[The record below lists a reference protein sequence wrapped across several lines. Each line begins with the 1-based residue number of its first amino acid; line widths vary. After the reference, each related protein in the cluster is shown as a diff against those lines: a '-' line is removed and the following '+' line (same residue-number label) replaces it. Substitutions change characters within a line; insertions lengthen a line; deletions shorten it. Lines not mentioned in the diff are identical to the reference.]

1 MLQTHPFFFIAQL
14 RATLKVSTRLIIY
27 FVPLMIRICCVCD
40 TISSQPSQA
49 KPNRAKWRRERVE
62 LKKKIE
68 PWTTK
73 TTFSS
78 FENNNFIKNLFLL
91 WNSYKFILLDTFWGF
106 KAFFMHK
113 YVCLFRFEN
122 IKPIEKWYGVFLFCS
137 LQTDRHLS
145 ILFTSYVILLNQ
157 KKSRSGSIDFFL
169 SICYYY
175 YYFTRNLEISWTIL
189 NLTYVEYL

>member
-1 MLQTHPFFFIAQL
+1 MFNCVVYSFLRITKQKQNPKMLQTHPFFFH
-14 RATLKVSTRLIIY
+14 RSTSRDTQSFNKINNIFCTVDDTHL
-27 FVPLMIRICCVCD
+27 LCD

-62 LKKKIE
+62 MKKKIE

-157 KKSRSGSIDFFL
+157 KKSLDLGL
-169 SICYYY
+169 
-175 YYFTRNLEISWTIL
+175 
-189 NLTYVEYL
+189 